1 MRAEFDHSGDI
12 VRLFDK
18 RVNREVLAAG
28 QRANQ
33 WQAFEDRPLDWEAW
47 DIDIFYDEKMWLA
60 NPAHSIKVVEKG
72 PLRACLEIR
81 RRVFNSEITQRIYM
95 GADSARID
103 FDTRINWQE
112 RRLLLKVAFP
122 VDILSPKATYE
133 IQWGNVER
141 PTHSNTSWDWAR
153 FESCAHKWVDLSEGD
168 YGVSLLNDCKYGH
181 DISGNV
187 IRLTALKGAMFPD
200 PDADLGEHHFTY
212 SLLPHVG
219 DWRQETVPAA
229 YALNNPLIIHQVQG
243 APQGASKADSRS
255 LVHVDVPQIIIETV
269 KQAED
274 GDGLIVRLYEHERT
288 QREFDLRAGFPLA
301 EVHRCNLLEE
311 NADCLDATGKKARLR
326 ARPYQIMTLRLK
338 PATSH
343 KGANR

>member
-1 MRAEFDHSGDI
+1 MLMQCPTVPPYGVLALRLSAGDLPGTENQIYVGDAAGAPEDENASAECSIVMENPLLRAEFDQSGDI

-103 FDTRINWQE
+103 FDTSINWQE

-122 VDILSPKATYE
+122 VDILSPKATLRDSVG
-133 IQWGNVER
+133 QTLSAQ
-141 PTHSNTSWDWAR
+141 PTATHP
-153 FESCAHKWVDLSEGD
+153 G
-168 YGVSLLNDCKYGH
+168 
-181 DISGNV
+181 I
-187 IRLTALKGAMFPD
+187 
-200 PDADLGEHHFTY
+200 
-212 SLLPHVG
+212 
-219 DWRQETVPAA
+219 
-229 YALNNPLIIHQVQG
+229 
-243 APQGASKADSRS
+243 
-255 LVHVDVPQIIIETV
+255 
-269 KQAED
+269 
-274 GDGLIVRLYEHERT
+274 GL
-288 QREFDLRAGFPLA
+288 DLRVAPINGW
-301 EVHRCNLLEE
+301 
-311 NADCLDATGKKARLR
+311 
-326 ARPYQIMTLRLK
+326 I
-338 PATSH
+338 
-343 KGANR
+343 